1 MELLTTKIIAL
12 TLLGALSLFFG
23 LLPLRLRRYLNQ
35 GSKKRERI
43 TSCLLCFGGGVL
55 LATVFIH
62 MLPETREGF
71 SGAFAMGYLSVGGD
85 YPLAELVV
93 CAGFFLI
100 YIVEEFVH
108 KMTRVAGADHRSS
121 NHSHHHH
128 HHNGHHHHHHHHRHS
143 AHKLDTFDSEKP
155 KRESGRCSVY
165 SITEAVKK
173 ASVSN
178 PPEAF
183 TIKNKWAET
192 GVDNPVFAGDT
203 DAMSWNPALK
213 ESIVTSSQRKMSCRP
228 RTKRPLNS
236 PRQLL
241 PQEEQVPSCRATALP
256 TQTATCKTTPSGG
269 PHSNSSHGHA
279 NGDAGGH
286 SHIEITKLFSKGLG
300 SNLRSVIIV
309 LALSIHSVFEGLAVG
324 LQERMN
330 DVWYL
335 FGAIAAHKFVIAF
348 CLGVKLLTSM
358 SMGLMV
364 IYMVVFALVSP
375 LGIAIGIIVTETAS
389 SDPGAHTVLVT
400 ILQGLAGGTILY
412 VTFFEILERERARDG
427 GRLLKVFCVCLG
439 FIAMA
444 SVETIGGHSHGPP
457 AKGNAGGHS
466 HSHSHSHHG
475 HFHGNHDG
483 HDHSDHADDFFMDT
497 TPLMAEHAI
506 DSTEAPLKFLP
517 DIPHEDH
524 GDHSAHDVNNNNFK
538 AVSADSDVLHSG
550 HNHGPAFSEGG
561 LTGPH
566 DHSASAPGIHPEGN
580 VRGFHSH
587 EETGVHS
594 SHGHGHEHD
603 HEHHSH
609 SH

>member
-71 SGAFAMGYLSVGGD
+71 NGAFAMGYLSVGSD

-128 HHNGHHHHHHHHRHS
+128 HHNGHHHHHHHHRHN

-192 GVDNPVFAGDT
+192 GVDNPVFAGDP

-213 ESIVTSSQRKMSCRP
+213 DSIVTSSQVMPTTNQDTTELS
-228 RTKRPLNS
+228 TS
-236 PRQLL
+236 
-241 PQEEQVPSCRATALP
+241 ATSAGG
-256 TQTATCKTTPSGG
+256 GG
-269 PHSNSSHGHA
+269 PELQSNGAATLGHLDHHGQDHTLGGHSNSSHGHA

-286 SHIEITKLFSKGLG
+286 SHIEITKLFSKGFG

-364 IYMVVFALVSP
+364 IYMVVFALVTP
-375 LGIAIGIIVTETAS
+375 LGIAIGIIITETAS
-389 SDPGAHTVLVT
+389 TDPGAHSVLVT

-457 AKGNAGGHS
+457 GQGNAGGHS
-466 HSHSHSHHG
+466 HSHGHHG
-475 HFHGNHDG
+475 HFHGDHDG
-483 HDHSDHADDFFMDT
+483 HDHSGHDHDFFMDT
-497 TPLMAEHAI
+497 TPLMAEHAF
-506 DSTEAPLKFLP
+506 DSTEGPLKFLP

-524 GDHSAHDVNNNNFK
+524 SNHTAHDINNNNFK
-538 AVSADSDVLHSG
+538 AVNADPDVLHSG
-550 HNHGPAFSEGG
+550 HDHGPAISEGSLSG
-561 LTGPH
+561 FH
-566 DHSASAPGIHPEGN
+566 DHGANAPGVHPEGN
-580 VRGFHSH
+580 LRGFHSH
-587 EETGVHS
+587 EDTGVHS
-594 SHGHGHEHD
+594 GHGHEHKHD

>member
-71 SGAFAMGYLSVGGD
+71 NGAFAMGYLSVGSD

-128 HHNGHHHHHHHHRHS
+128 HHNGHHHHHHHHRHN
-143 AHKLDTFDSEKP
+143 AHKLDTFDSEKVMP
-155 KRESGRCSVY
+155 TTNQDT
-165 SITEAVKK
+165 TELSTSAT
-173 ASVSN
+173 S
-178 PPEAF
+178 
-183 TIKNKWAET
+183 
-192 GVDNPVFAGDT
+192 AGG
-203 DAMSWNPALK
+203 
-213 ESIVTSSQRKMSCRP
+213 
-228 RTKRPLNS
+228 
-236 PRQLL
+236 
-241 PQEEQVPSCRATALP
+241 
-256 TQTATCKTTPSGG
+256 GG
-269 PHSNSSHGHA
+269 PELQSNGAATLGHLDHHGQDHTLGGHSNSSHGHA

-286 SHIEITKLFSKGLG
+286 SHIEITKLFSKGFG

-364 IYMVVFALVSP
+364 IYMVVFALVTP
-375 LGIAIGIIVTETAS
+375 LGIAIGIIITETAS
-389 SDPGAHTVLVT
+389 TDPGAHSVLVT

-457 AKGNAGGHS
+457 GQGNAGGHS
-466 HSHSHSHHG
+466 HSHGHHG
-475 HFHGNHDG
+475 HFHGDHDG
-483 HDHSDHADDFFMDT
+483 HDHSGHDHDFFMDT
-497 TPLMAEHAI
+497 TPLMAEHAF
-506 DSTEAPLKFLP
+506 DSTEGPLKFLP

-524 GDHSAHDVNNNNFK
+524 SNHTAHDINNNNFK
-538 AVSADSDVLHSG
+538 AVNADPDVLHSG
-550 HNHGPAFSEGG
+550 HDHGPAISEGSLSG
-561 LTGPH
+561 FH
-566 DHSASAPGIHPEGN
+566 DHGANAPGVHPEGN
-580 VRGFHSH
+580 LRGFHSH
-587 EETGVHS
+587 EDTGVHS
-594 SHGHGHEHD
+594 GHGHEHKHD